1 MSTIFSEKLNNIKLV
16 ITDVDGVLTDGS
28 LFYSAEGVAM
38 KKFNIKDGMGT
49 LLLHEGGIPCGVLTS
64 DPPDFIEARANRI
77 KLDFLF
83 SGVKNKLEKLQEIC
97 SEKNVAPENV
107 AYIGDDVNDLEIIK
121 AVGFS
126 ASPSDAIPSILD
138 IVDYV
143 CERRGGEGAFR
154 EFVDLILSAKLK
166 IQ

>member
-1 MSTIFSEKLNNIKLV
+1 MSDIPVEKLSSIRLV

-28 LFYSAEGVAM
+28 LFYSTEGVAM

-49 LLLHEGGIPCGVLTS
+49 LLLHEAGISCGVITS

-77 KLDFLF
+77 KLDFIH
-83 SGVKNKLEKLQEIC
+83 SKIWNKKEKLLEIC
-97 SEKNVAPENV
+97 SEKNISPENV
-107 AYIGDDVNDLEIIK
+107 AFIGDDVNDIEIIK

-126 ASPSDAIPSILD
+126 AAPSDAIPKVLD

-143 CERRGGEGAFR
+143 CERKGGEGAFR
-154 EFVDLILSAKLK
+154 EFVDLILSVR
-166 IQ
+166 

>member
-1 MSTIFSEKLNNIKLV
+1 MSEFSSDKLKTISLV

-28 LFYSAEGVAM
+28 LFYSTEGVAM

-49 LLLHEGGIPCGVLTS
+49 LLLHEAGIPCGIITS
-64 DPPDFIEARANRI
+64 DPPDFIEARASRI
-77 KLDFLF
+77 KLDFLYA
-83 SGVKNKLEKLQEIC
+83 GIKNKLGKLQDIC
-97 SEKNVAPENV
+97 SEKGIAPDNV

-121 AVGFS
+121 AAGFS
-126 ASPSDAIPSILD
+126 AAPSDAVPAILD

-154 EFVDLILSAKLK
+154 EFVDLILAAHL
-166 IQ
+166 